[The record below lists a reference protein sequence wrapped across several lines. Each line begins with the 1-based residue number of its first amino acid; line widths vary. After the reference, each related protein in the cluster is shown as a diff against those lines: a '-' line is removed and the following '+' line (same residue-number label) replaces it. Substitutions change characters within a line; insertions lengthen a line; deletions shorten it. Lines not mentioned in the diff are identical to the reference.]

1 MTALA
6 PRLLLALLAL
16 SAVTHAQNA
25 EVAGWLADYA
35 AGKHAEVAEKFKTI
49 NSMTRLEADLELI
62 SKNWLKKEPIDQRRR
77 ELAAFALEAGLMQA
91 VQGPAA
97 GKVVEWGCRQ
107 IRRISAPG
115 EFERRW
121 HLAAFSALGGAID
134 PDNLELHVLHVKQ
147 HLKQFPTEPRL
158 AFERALASELRAA
171 DVFTK
176 RKVSASEVE
185 DRNAEAAKRYREA
198 TSSPDAGVQAEAWLR
213 LGRVEL
219 ARGRLDEAMSALD
232 QAEPMLSD
240 PALKYLA
247 RLFRG
252 MTLERLKQTDVARQ
266 AYQAALALNPDAHAA
281 TTALANLLFRAG
293 ERAEADKLMSALMA
307 RSQPVPDPW
316 WFYWPGDY
324 RFGAARIQAV
334 RSGLK

>member
-1 MTALA
+1 MHLRLALV
-6 PRLLLALLAL
+6 LLALAITP
-16 SAVTHAQNA
+16 AAAGAQNA
-25 EVAGWLADYA
+25 WVADWLREYA
-35 AGKHAEVAEKFKTI
+35 AGKHAEVAERLRTVV
-49 NSMTRLEADLELI
+49 SVARLEADLEI
-62 SKNWLKKEPIDQRRR
+62 VSKNWIKQEPVDARRR
-77 ELAAFALEAGLMQA
+77 ELAAFALEAGFAQA

-97 GKVVEWGCRQ
+97 GKLVEWGCRQ
-107 IRRISAPG
+107 IRRIPQPG

-121 HLAAFSALGGAID
+121 HLAAFSVLGGAID

-147 HLKQFPTEPRL
+147 HLKQFPVEPRL

-171 DVFTK
+171 DVFTR

-185 DRNAEAAKRYREA
+185 ERNAEAAKRYREA
-198 TSSPDAGVQAEAWLR
+198 TSSADAAVQAEAWLR

-252 MTLERLKQTDVARQ
+252 MTLERLKQPDAARK
-266 AYQAALALNPDAHAA
+266 AFESALGLNPGAHAA
-281 TTALANLLFRAG
+281 TTALASLLFRTG

-307 RSQPVPDPW
+307 RSQPVTDPW

-334 RSGLK
+334 RSALK

>member
-1 MTALA
+1 MKLRFALVLVA
-6 PRLLLALLAL
+6 LLLPPAA
-16 SAVTHAQNA
+16 AGAQNA
-25 EVAGWLADYA
+25 WVAEWLRDYA
-35 AGKHAEVAEKFKTI
+35 AGQHAEVAERLRRVASI
-49 NSMTRLEADLELI
+49 SRLEADLEI
-62 SKNWLKKEPIDQRRR
+62 VSRNWLKQEPVAQRRR
-77 ELAAFALEAGLMQA
+77 ELAAFALEAGFAQA
-91 VQGPAA
+91 VQGLAA
-97 GKVVEWGCRQ
+97 GKLVEWGCRH
-107 IRRISAPG
+107 IRRVTTPG

-134 PDNLELHVLHVKQ
+134 PENLEKHVLHLRP
-147 HLKQFPTEPRL
+147 HFSNEPRL
-158 AFERALASELRAA
+158 PFERAVASELSAA

-176 RKVSASEVE
+176 RKASAGDVAE
-185 DRNAEAAKRYREA
+185 RNAEAAKRYREA
-198 TSSPDAGVQAEAWLR
+198 TASSDPAVQAESWLR

-232 QAEPMLSD
+232 QAEPMTSD

-252 MTLERLKQTDVARQ
+252 MTLERLKQTDAARQ
-266 AYQAALALNPDAHAA
+266 AYQAALTLNPGAHAA

-307 RSQPVPDPW
+307 RAEPVIDPW

-324 RFGAARIQAV
+324 RFGTARIQAV
-334 RSGLK
+334 RAALR